1 MKSLI
6 AAGCTATAITSS
18 SFQVTQN
25 SEFMNEMQSSQY
37 LTVCSLLQPSSEPLE
52 HAITARAAE
61 ELSST
66 GLDCKI
72 WSQTSELTY
81 KFTQHSLTVRLP
93 SSITLVK
100 RYYNRLL

>member
-1 MKSLI
+1 M
-6 AAGCTATAITSS
+6 
-18 SFQVTQN
+18 SFQVTLT
-25 SEFMNEMQSSQY
+25 SEFMNEMQFSPY
-37 LTVCSLLQPSSEPLE
+37 LTVCSLSQPSSEPLE

-81 KFTQHSLTVRLP
+81 RFTQLSLARKMACLLP
-93 SSITLVK
+93 SRVPLDS
-100 RYYNRLL
+100 LLLQTALKLSN